1 MNPMEERADRD
12 NYDYEPTEAE
22 LAEMGIAVDD
32 AEDTIY
38 IKADAQ
44 IEADLREAEFINHAL
59 WIVAAVAL
67 GCVLGGVFCAWQ
79 GL

>member
-1 MNPMEERADRD
+1 MDDREQQADRE

-44 IEADLREAEFINHAL
+44 IEADLRDEFINRAL

-67 GCVLGGVFCAWQ
+67 GCVLGGVFCVWR